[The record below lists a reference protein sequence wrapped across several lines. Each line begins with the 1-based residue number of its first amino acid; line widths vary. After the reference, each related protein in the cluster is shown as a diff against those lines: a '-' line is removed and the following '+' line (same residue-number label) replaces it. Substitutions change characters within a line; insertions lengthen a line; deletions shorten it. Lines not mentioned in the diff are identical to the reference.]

1 MHFRIRP
8 PNLAEK
14 DDRSKNST
22 ISPFYSENCFKTTRV
37 ICGKSS
43 NEISFK
49 IFVFGTK
56 KSQISNPIYNAK
68 TVLNSLEQI

>member
-49 IFVFGTK
+49 IFDFLDFRY
-56 KSQISNPIYNAK
+56 S
-68 TVLNSLEQI
+68 SLVQKRVK